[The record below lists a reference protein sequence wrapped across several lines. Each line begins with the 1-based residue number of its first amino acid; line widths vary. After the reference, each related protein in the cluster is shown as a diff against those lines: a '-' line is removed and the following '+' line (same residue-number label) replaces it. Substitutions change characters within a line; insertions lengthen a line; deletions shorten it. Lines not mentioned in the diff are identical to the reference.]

1 MEQLRQQ
8 NDQKINLNRVLG
20 AVNALSESKERKKED
35 NIIKDIK
42 NLFRLRKGIDNS
54 TNKDIRKL
62 FRLKKET
69 KQLKIN

>member
-42 NLFRLRKGIDNS
+42 K
-54 TNKDIRKL
+54 
-62 FRLKKET
+62 
-69 KQLKIN
+69 

>member
-1 MEQLRQQ
+1 MEQLRQK

-69 KQLKIN
+69 KQSKIN

>member
-69 KQLKIN
+69 KQSKIN

>member
-20 AVNALSESKERKKED
+20 ALNALSESKERKKED

-69 KQLKIN
+69 KQSKIN